1 MKPFE
6 ERYTAWIEGELT
18 GEELVRFEEELSQQ
32 HPDAEEDRRSAQ
44 KLGHL
49 LREFGGAP
57 PLTNPDFFNHQ
68 LLARIEAEQA
78 PARVPGKDES
88 RIGWS
93 ISRWAWLGAAA
104 CAVGMAFVLSETLLP
119 TRTNAPTIA
128 SVSPS
133 PYMVQVLEAQA
144 ADSDLWVT
152 AVHSDVDDVTVLWI
166 DGLDYLP
173 ASYQLN

>member
-18 GEELVRFEEELSQQ
+18 GEELARFEKELSQE
-32 HPDAEEDRRSAQ
+32 HPDAAEDREAAR
-44 KLGHL
+44 KLGTL

-78 PARVPGKDES
+78 PARTKAKEGTRVS
-88 RIGWS
+88 WS
-93 ISRWAWLGAAA
+93 LSRWAWLGAAA
-104 CAVGMAFVLSETLLP
+104 CAVGMAFVLSETLLL
-119 TRTNAPTIA
+119 RKSAAPTLA
-128 SVSPS
+128 AVS
-133 PYMVQVLEAQA
+133 PYMVEVLEAQP
-144 ADSDLWVT
+144 ADSQLWVT
-152 AVHSDVDDVTVLWI
+152 AVHSEADDVTVLWI

-173 ASYQLN
+173 ATYQLN